1 MSIFDLLAEQRIA
14 DAIRRGELDDLPG
27 AGRPLEFDD
36 EPFVSGEQRM
46 VNRIL
51 KNAGVSPPEI
61 GLRRE
66 LAALRAEL
74 AGLTEGER
82 EVEGEG
88 EGEGGRRAEL
98 RRRIALLV
106 LQLGELRGGR

>member
-51 KNAGVSPPEI
+51 KNAGVAPPEI

-74 AGLTEGER
+74 AGLA
-82 EVEGEG
+82 EGEG
-88 EGEGGRRAEL
+88 EGEGGRRAGL

>member
-1 MSIFDLLAEQRIA
+1 MSILDLLAEQRIA
-14 DAIRRGELDDLPG
+14 DAIRRGELDHLPG

-51 KNAGVSPPEI
+51 KNAGVAPPEI

-74 AGLTEGER
+74 AGLA
-82 EVEGEG
+82 

-98 RRRIALLV
+98 RRRIALVV
-106 LQLGELRGGR
+106 LQLSELRGGR

>member
-1 MSIFDLLAEQRIA
+1 MSIFDILAEQRIA

-27 AGRPLEFDD
+27 AGRPLDLTD

-51 KNAGVSPPEI
+51 ANAGVAPPEI
-61 GLRRE
+61 GLRKE

-74 AGLTEGER
+74 ARLHEDDAA
-82 EVEGEG
+82 
-88 EGEGGRRAEL
+88 RRLQL
-98 RRRIALLV
+98 RREIAMRV
-106 LQLGELRGGR
+106 VRLGELRRC

>member
-1 MSIFDLLAEQRIA
+1 MSIFEILAEQRIA

-27 AGRPLEFDD
+27 AGRPLDLAD

-51 KNAGVSPPEI
+51 ANAGIAPPEI

-74 AGLTEGER
+74 AAARDAAPEQ
-82 EVEGEG
+82 
-88 EGEGGRRAEL
+88 RARL
-98 RRRIALLV
+98 RRRIAV
-106 LQLGELRGGR
+106 LIVELGEMRRR